1 MEELIVGYKSGDLD
15 SVDVKLAL
23 QKAINDI
30 LEVTIALLLD
40 YKQQQQSLLV
50 HAAVG

>member
-1 MEELIVGYKSGDLD
+1 LILLMLSWLSK
-15 SVDVKLAL
+15 
-23 QKAINDI
+23 KAINDI